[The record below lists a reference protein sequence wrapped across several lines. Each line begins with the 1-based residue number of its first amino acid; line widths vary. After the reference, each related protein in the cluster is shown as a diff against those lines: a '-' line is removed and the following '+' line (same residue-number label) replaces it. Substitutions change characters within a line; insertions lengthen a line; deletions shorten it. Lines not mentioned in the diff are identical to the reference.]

1 MASHTSEKVWLR
13 YLIAVAA
20 PTVAYAAQL
29 AVWPR
34 IPPSPYLL
42 FYPAGLAVAWWCGR
56 GPAMVTIF
64 VSCAAIAYKFLD
76 PFDSI
81 AVASA
86 RDMLDLGIFV
96 AVEGAMCTVAAG
108 MRDALAEARAARHA
122 TEQMARAKDEILN
135 IVSHDLRT
143 PLSAIVLSAETVR
156 RHAEDLPHSREEAA
170 RIVRLAMSAAT
181 LVSDI
186 VDLGRA
192 DAGLLELDL
201 RAEPADKLVAEA
213 VETAVPQAEAR
224 QLTLQQSVTS
234 RASVLCDAHRVQQV
248 LANLMG
254 NALKLVPPG
263 GTIAVAAKNDGLHMR
278 FEVRD
283 DGPGMTKEARARVFD
298 RHYTGDRRG
307 GLGLGLHIA
316 KTLVEAHGGSIG
328 VESELGVGSTF
339 WFTLPLAAATTTP
352 SKSRVDFRPVT
363 PKAQSPSS

>member
-1 MASHTSEKVWLR
+1 VASHTKSRRWLQ

-20 PTVAYAAQL
+20 PTAAYAAQL

-56 GPAMVTIF
+56 GPAMVAIF
-64 VSCAAIAYKFLD
+64 VSCIAIAYKFLG
-76 PFDSI
+76 PYDSLAI
-81 AVASA
+81 TSA
-86 RDMLDLGIFV
+86 RDMLDLAIFA
-96 AVEGAMCTVAAG
+96 AVEGVMCSVAAG
-108 MRDALAEARAARHA
+108 MRGALADARAARHA
-122 TEQMARAKDEILN
+122 TEQVARAKDEILN

-156 RHAEDLPHSREEAA
+156 RRADDPVHSQEEAA
-170 RIVRLAMSAAT
+170 RIKRLAMAASG
-181 LVSDI
+181 LVADI

-192 DAGLLELDL
+192 DAGILELDL

-213 VETAVPQAEAR
+213 IETALPQAEAR
-224 QLTLQQSVTS
+224 HLKLEPELVSG
-234 RASVLCDAHRVQQV
+234 APVLCDAHRVQQI
-248 LANLMG
+248 LSNLLT
-254 NALKLVPPG
+254 NALKLVPAG
-263 GTIAVAAKNDGLHMR
+263 GTIALAARRNGVDMR

-283 DGPGMTKEARARVFD
+283 SGPGMTKEAQARVFD

-316 KTLVEAHGGSIG
+316 KTLVEAHHGAIG
-328 VESELGVGSTF
+328 VESEPGAGSTF

-352 SKSRVDFRPVT
+352 SKTKADFRPAMA
-363 PKAQSPSS
+363 KAQTPSS